1 MTRQL
6 DIDKH
11 IKRLNGTVK
20 VQFSKNFN
28 SHTNSYQNK
37 LDALSTVYC

>member
-1 MTRQL
+1 MTREL

-20 VQFSKNFN
+20 VQLSKNFN
-28 SHTNSYQNK
+28 FSH
-37 LDALSTVYC
+37 

>member
-1 MTRQL
+1 MTRQM
-6 DIDKH
+6 DIDIH

-28 SHTNSYQNK
+28 FAH
-37 LDALSTVYC
+37 

>member
-1 MTRQL
+1 MTREL

-28 SHTNSYQNK
+28 FSH
-37 LDALSTVYC
+37 

>member
-1 MTRQL
+1 MTREL
-6 DIDKH
+6 DIYKH

-28 SHTNSYQNK
+28 FSH
-37 LDALSTVYC
+37 

>member
-11 IKRLNGTVK
+11 IKRLYGTVK
-20 VQFSKNFN
+20 VQFSNNFN
-28 SHTNSYQNK
+28 FSH
-37 LDALSTVYC
+37 

>member
-1 MTRQL
+1 MTRAL

-11 IKRLNGTVK
+11 IKQLNGTVK

-28 SHTNSYQNK
+28 FSH
-37 LDALSTVYC
+37 